1 MPNALKDP
9 THIKIQEYLDSLDMG
24 IKIIEFKVDTSTSE
38 LAAKALGVEVAR
50 IAKSLL
56 ILADNKPVLVVT
68 SGDMR
73 IDQKKLKSVLGARKI
88 KFADA
93 ETVLQLTNYP
103 VGGVCPIGLGED
115 IKILLDTS
123 MDRFP
128 CVYAAAGTPHSALP
142 VTIPQLQTIAGG
154 EVVDVC
160 K

>member
-1 MPNALKDP
+1 MTKILKDP
-9 THIKIQEYLDSLDMG
+9 THIKIQEYLDTLNMDL
-24 IKIIEFKVDTSTSE
+24 KIIEFNVDTSTSE
-38 LAAKALGVEVAR
+38 LAAKALDVEVAR

-56 ILADNKPVLVVT
+56 LLADKNPVLVVT

-73 IDQKKLKSVLGARKI
+73 IDQKKLKSALNAKKI

-93 ETVLQLTNYP
+93 ETVLKLTGYP
-103 VGGVCPIGLGED
+103 VGGVCPIGLSKD
-115 IKILLDTS
+115 IKILLDIS

>member
-1 MPNALKDP
+1 MTKILKDP
-9 THIKIQEYLDSLDMG
+9 THIKIQEYLDTLNMG
-24 IKIIEFKVDTSTSE
+24 LKIIEFNVDTSTSE
-38 LAAKALGVEVAR
+38 LAAKALDVEVAR

-56 ILADNKPVLVVT
+56 LLADKNPVLVVT
-68 SGDMR
+68 SGDMK
-73 IDQKKLKSVLGARKI
+73 IDQKKLKSALNAKKI

-93 ETVLQLTNYP
+93 ETVLKLTGYP
-103 VGGVCPIGLGED
+103 VGGVCPIGLSKD
-115 IKILLDTS
+115 IKILLDIS